1 MSREDSDEMIYDV
14 ISEKYNFIHDEIV
27 AVNPIY
33 EK

>member
-14 ISEKYNFIHDEIV
+14 ISEKYNFIPDEIV